1 MSVSMFELSVP
12 AFQKHLEALD
22 AILDKASA
30 HAEIKKIDPAALLT
44 ARLFPDMWALTRQ
57 VQGAGDFAKNVC
69 ARRAGLPVPAYED
82 TETTFPELKARIAK
96 TLAFLATIKP
106 EQMQGSDAKSF
117 TIKAGPNEMTFTG
130 QDYLLGFALPNFYF
144 HCTTAYNILRH
155 NGLELSKRDYM
166 RRQTAA

>member
-1 MSVSMFELSVP
+1 MSITMYEIAVP
-12 AFQKHLEALD
+12 SFTKHLEALD
-22 AILDKASA
+22 AILDKAAA
-30 HAEIKKIDPAALLT
+30 HAEARKIDPAALLT

-69 ARRAGLPVPAYED
+69 ARLAGLPVPAYED

-106 EQMQGSDAKSF
+106 EQMEGSQTKSYI
-117 TIKAGPNEMTFTG
+117 IKAGPNEMTFNG
-130 QDYLLGFALPNFYF
+130 QDYLLGFALPNFFF
-144 HCTTAYNILRH
+144 HCATAYNILRH

-166 RRQTAA
+166 RRQPAA

>member
-1 MSVSMFELSVP
+1 MPSMYEASVP
-12 AFQKHLEALD
+12 SFQKHLEALD
-22 AILDKASA
+22 AILDKAAA
-30 HAEIKKIDPAALLT
+30 HAEKKKIDPSALLT

-69 ARRAGLPVPAYED
+69 ARLADLPVPSYED
-82 TETTFPELKARIAK
+82 TETTFPELKARIVK
-96 TLAFLATIKP
+96 TLAFLASIKP
-106 EQMQGSDAKSF
+106 EQMEGSATKSF

-144 HCTTAYNILRH
+144 HCATAYNILRH

-166 RRQTAA
+166 RRPAVS